1 MKPTKAYN
9 GTQAVQRAMRLLK
22 AFSHGGPELGLS
34 ELAKTVELN
43 KSTTFRLL
51 TALENAEMIERT
63 PSGEAYRLGPELLRL
78 GSQTLELN
86 GVAAAARVTLRE
98 LAEQTR
104 ETVTLEVLVGDEVL
118 TLDEIIG
125 KHMIG
130 ALPSLGTRW
139 PAHATSTG
147 KVLLAALPE
156 DELRARIAGRLEAIT
171 PRTITDADAFVRE
184 LARVRSR
191 GFATNVE
198 ELEPGFVAA
207 SAPVRAAS
215 GAVVAA
221 IGISGPK
228 SRLGSQAI
236 AALARTL
243 PEAADSVSVR
253 LGWRRPARLIKK
265 GKA

>member
-1 MKPTKAYN
+1 MKQKAYN

-22 AFSHGGPELGLS
+22 AFSQGGPELGLT
-34 ELAKTVELN
+34 ELARTVELN

-63 PSGEAYRLGPELLRL
+63 PAGDAYRLGPELLRL
-78 GSQTLELN
+78 GSQTLEHN

-98 LAEQTR
+98 LAEETR

-147 KVLLAALPE
+147 KVLLAHLPE
-156 DELRARIAGRLEAIT
+156 DEVRARLGHHLEQIT
-171 PRTITDADAFVRE
+171 PRTITDLEAFVRE
-184 LARVRSR
+184 LSRVRAR
-191 GFATNVE
+191 GYATNIE
-198 ELEPGFVAA
+198 ELEPGFVAI
-207 SAPVRAAS
+207 SAPVRSAS
-215 GAVVAA
+215 GTVVAA
-221 IGISGPK
+221 IGVSGPK

-236 AALARTL
+236 AILARTL
-243 PEAADSVSVR
+243 PEVADSVSVR
-253 LGWRRPARLIKK
+253 LGWRRPAPKK